1 MAYIKINVSAD
12 KKAGNFIL
20 GELKSLA
27 FNSKTAFT
35 LENTG
40 NGIQFSKITG
50 ELNGR
55 KFIMTPV
62 DSKST
67 NAYNIKIGNYEVDIT
82 KSYNGVGLIEE
93 KFTKVIDGIHDRIR
107 EEYMF
112 DENSGKYLPRPKQP
126 NFFQRLFAGRGK

>member
-12 KKAGNFIL
+12 KKAGDFVL
-20 GELKSLA
+20 GEFKSLA
-27 FNSKTAFT
+27 FNSKTEFK

-55 KFIMTPV
+55 KFIMSPI

-93 KFTKVIDGIHDRIR
+93 KFTKVIDIIHDRIR
-107 EEYMF
+107 EGYMY
-112 DENSGKYLPRPKQP
+112 DENSGEYLPRPKQP
-126 NFFQRLFAGRGK
+126 NFFQRLFGIRGK

>member
-20 GELKSLA
+20 GEFKSLA
-27 FNSKTAFT
+27 FNSKTEFK

-126 NFFQRLFAGRGK
+126 NFFQRLFGGRGK